1 MTRRNSHRN
10 SHQDE
15 EPDASFML
23 CCIEVGCHNPFEGCC
38 DAIMG
43 CIRACCKPVTDCIT
57 SVCEGFAFIWYTF
70 AWILEYVCT
79 LAYLGMFGFICYY
92 AFSCTGTTFSCPDGK
107 CTASG
112 KEPLEDVWTPEM
124 IDKLVTAGAFVGV
137 LFTAVYT
144 LGIPAGYFDQPFDK
158 SNLKIE
164 HTLWASCQH
173 VLKYMF
179 VLPIVATGFNYN
191 PQELLTSKYGNF
203 MMMCYNDQVGKF
215 LWGMLDVQGMSQFGS
230 FVFVALIAILLSMF
244 CMMSCSKKATFLC
257 MECTCFSP
265 GCYYWLCWVANGVIW
280 IGAPLAI
287 VSGVSAFFMT
297 FFSYSN
303 AVLALMAAADFGYFL
318 QWICAFAA
326 PEGSYAHR
334 MYVQQQ
340 KNLQTGNSGS
350 GSENRSLN
358 GRGSTRTST
367 GRISTRDAGGRPS
380 RNGPTQTRKRRG
392 QKYEQARKEEEE
404 DPYSV
409 EVCVDEPEERVTDE
423 EDPDQPNNGGYES
436 GSAGGG
442 VNINCENALETVNNF
457 VDGAMSAAE
466 QYGPDAIKA
475 LNKLEKY
482 TQDEE
487 EGDNPEAPEEQDG
500 NQDEPVDDAGGDE
513 NSGGWL
519 NQE

>member
-15 EPDASFML
+15 EPDAACML

-38 DAIMG
+38 DAILG
-43 CIRACCKPVTDCIT
+43 CIKACCKPVTDCIT
-57 SVCEGFAFIWYTF
+57 SLCEGFAFIWYTF

-79 LAYLGMFGFICYY
+79 LAYLGMFGYICYY

-107 CTASG
+107 CEASG
-112 KEPLEDVWTPEM
+112 KEPLDDAWTPEM
-124 IDKLVTAGAFVGV
+124 IDKLVTVGAFVC
-137 LFTAVYT
+137 LLITAVYT
-144 LGIPAGYFDQPFDK
+144 LGIPSGYFDQPFDK

-173 VLKYMF
+173 ALKYVY
-179 VLPIVATGFNYN
+179 VLPIVATGFNYD
-191 PQELLTSKYGNF
+191 PQELDSSEYGNF
-203 MMMCYNDQVGKF
+203 MLMCYNDQVGKF

-230 FVFVALIAILLSMF
+230 YAFVALIAILFTMF

-265 GCYYWLCWVANGVIW
+265 GCYYWLCWVANAVIW

-287 VSGVSAFFMT
+287 VAGVSAFFMT

-340 KNLQTGNSGS
+340 KNLQTGKGGS
-350 GSENRSLN
+350 GSEKKPITGGISNRE
-358 GRGSTRTST
+358 
-367 GRISTRDAGGRPS
+367 AGGRPS
-380 RNGPTQTRKRRG
+380 RNGPTQTRKSRG
-392 QKYEQARKEEEE
+392 HEYERANRDEE
-404 DPYSV
+404 DLDSV
-409 EVCVDEPEERVTDE
+409 EVSVNEDDCRVSDVEDPVQQNDEP
-423 EDPDQPNNGGYES
+423 S

-442 VNINCENALETVNNF
+442 ANFMDTANNL
-457 VDGAMSAAE
+457 MESA
-466 QYGPDAIKA
+466 GDA
-475 LNKLEKY
+475 LNEISGVAEELAPQIRDAYNKY
-482 TQDEE
+482 QKHNPEE
-487 EGDNPEAPEEQDG
+487 EGDQDGQEEQDG
-500 NQDEPVDDAGGDE
+500 QEDNDQDENQGGAEDNGE
-513 NSGGWL
+513 EAGGWL
-519 NQE
+519 GTQE